1 MPVPDRLRY
10 WIACV
15 VIEAVLRLAGAR
27 AGLMWNTVR
36 GISILLA
43 GFMVAILALT
53 SASASA
59 QERTP
64 RYVIYYN
71 SNASPPETLIGTPYT
86 HVVLSFITVA
96 PGVPDPSVPD
106 DGPVSL
112 VLPNKLAPALAV
124 IGRLQAEGK
133 RVLISFGGG
142 DMQLDDYTGLV
153 GREESLA
160 DAIAAFVS
168 VHGFDGVDIDFEV
181 SEALHSRRRP
191 GVFDGRRFLIDLTAA
206 LRKRL
211 PAEALIS
218 HAPQAPYLDPAWH
231 GGPYLDVLHAVGDA
245 IDWVMV
251 QYYNNPD
258 YELPVAGKIVGRS
271 PRPFATSYAGI
282 VNSFWPSE
290 KTLVGLPVYRED
302 SSSGHLPPQRVVS
315 EVVCPLRDR
324 YGGRFGGL
332 TGWQFSTLT
341 PDHRFW
347 NDQMAGAV
355 IGSGCGK

>member
-1 MPVPDRLRY
+1 MRTTVQ
-10 WIACV
+10 
-15 VIEAVLRLAGAR
+15 GA
-27 AGLMWNTVR
+27 
-36 GISILLA
+36 SFLLA
-43 GFMVAILALT
+43 GLLVAALVLT
-53 SASASA
+53 LVSAAASA

-71 SNASPPETLIGTPYT
+71 SNASQPETLIGTPYT
-86 HVVLSFITVA
+86 HVILSFVTVA
-96 PGVPDPSVPD
+96 PGASAE
-106 DGPVSL
+106 GPVSL
-112 VLPNKLAPALAV
+112 VVPGKLAPALAV

-142 DMQLDDYTGLV
+142 DMQLHSYTGLV

-181 SEALHSRRRP
+181 SAALHRRQSP
-191 GVFDGRRFLIDLTAA
+191 GVLDGRRFLIDLTAA

-218 HAPQAPYLDPAWH
+218 HAPQAPYLDPAWQ
-231 GGPYLDVLHAVGDA
+231 GGPYIDVLHAVGDA
-245 IDWVMV
+245 IDWIMV

-258 YELPVAGKIVGRS
+258 YEAPVARQIVGQS
-271 PRPFATSYAGI
+271 PQPFATSYAGI
-282 VNSFWPSE
+282 VNSPWPSE
-290 KTLVGLPVYRED
+290 KTLVGLPVYRD
-302 SSSGHLPPQRVVS
+302 DASSGHLPPQRVVS
-315 EVVCPLRDR
+315 EVVCPLRHR
-324 YGGRFGGL
+324 YGPTFGGL

-347 NDQMAGAV
+347 NDQMSGAV
-355 IGSGCGK
+355 IGSGCDK